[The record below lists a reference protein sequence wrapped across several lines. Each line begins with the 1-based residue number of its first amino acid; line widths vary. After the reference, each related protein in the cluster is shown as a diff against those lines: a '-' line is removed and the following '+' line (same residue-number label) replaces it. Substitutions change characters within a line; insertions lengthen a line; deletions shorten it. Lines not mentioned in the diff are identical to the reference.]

1 MTGDARSVRAGDPDP
16 ADRGPGASS
25 GHESRPQERIVRG
38 TGTAAEGYE
47 TRGAAGGT
55 KDGDPLAGVRIDTE
69 SEADAET
76 TAGDEGSGEPEEDPS
91 GRA

>member
-1 MTGDARSVRAGDPDP
+1 MASDAGSGRAGDTDP

-25 GHESRPQERIVRG
+25 GHESQPQERIVRG

-47 TRGAAGGT
+47 TRGGAGGT
-55 KDGDPLAGVRIDTE
+55 KDGDPLAGVRIED
-69 SEADAET
+69 DAET

-91 GRA
+91 GSA